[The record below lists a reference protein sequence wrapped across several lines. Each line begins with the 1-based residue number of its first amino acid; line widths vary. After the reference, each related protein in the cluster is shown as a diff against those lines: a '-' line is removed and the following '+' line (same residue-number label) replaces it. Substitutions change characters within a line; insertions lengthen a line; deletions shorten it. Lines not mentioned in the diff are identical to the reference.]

1 MLCANQIVLAVPNEQ
16 ILFEYWLLVVDGDAG
31 GKAAVGCL
39 DVAIAVID
47 SNNLCF
53 MECFQFVSSLIVLL
67 HFFKQFREFRQLD
80 FPKKDAVD
88 PRQGQLLRTWKA

>member
-1 MLCANQIVLAVPNEQ
+1 MLCANQIVHAVPNKQ

-31 GKAAVGCL
+31 GEATVGCL

-47 SNNLCF
+47 SNNFCF
-53 MECFQFVSSLIVLL
+53 MECFHFVSSLIVFL
-67 HFFKQFREFRQLD
+67 HFFKQFREIRQLD

-88 PRQGQLLRTWKA
+88 SRQGQLLRTWKA